1 MFKAPRGTSDILPQ
15 EKAYWRYIEEK
26 AVYLC
31 QLYGYQPLNTPV
43 FEDYQ
48 LFAHIAP
55 DGADI
60 IKEMYVFE
68 DRSGQKLALTA
79 EGTAPI
85 CRAYLEHG
93 LFNLPQPVKLYYI
106 IPAFRYERPQA
117 GRYRQHHQL
126 GCEAIGDADPAL
138 DAEVIE
144 LMYRFLSS
152 LGLSELFIEIN
163 SIGCRQCQ
171 PGYVEA
177 LKKYYS
183 TYRDRLC
190 PDCKVRLARNPLRLL
205 DCKEVSCQE
214 IITGAPKITDYLC
227 SECQTHFQSVQ
238 KYLTELGI
246 SYQLNHKL
254 VRGLDYYTRTVFEV
268 KPEGKGVQIALG
280 GGGRYDNLIEELGG
294 KPTPA
299 VGFAAGIE
307 RIIIALKNQNVIVPT
322 LPKPVAYV
330 ACLGTQAKL
339 EATKLV
345 SRLRHQGIAA
355 IQATGDKS
363 LKSQLRQANSLDV
376 KYTVIIGEKEVA
388 NETAVLRDMSS
399 GEQKTI
405 PLSEIASLLEK
416 R

>member
-1 MFKAPRGTSDILPQ
+1 LFKAPRGTSDILPQ
-15 EKAYWRYIEEK
+15 EKAYWRYIEGK

-48 LFAHIAP
+48 LFAHTAP

-68 DRSGQKLALTA
+68 DKSGQKLALTA

-117 GRYRQHHQL
+117 GRYRQHHQF
-126 GCEAIGDADPAL
+126 GVEAIGDADPAL

-152 LGLSELFIEIN
+152 LGLSGLFIEIN
-163 SIGCRQCQ
+163 SIGCRKCQ
-171 PGYVEA
+171 PDYVEA

-183 TYRDRLC
+183 PFWDRLC

-227 SECQTHFQSVQ
+227 SECQIHFQSVQ
-238 KYLTELGI
+238 KYLTALGI
-246 SYQLNHKL
+246 TYQLNHRI

-307 RIIIALKNQNVIVPT
+307 RIIIALKNQNVIVPA

-330 ACLGTQAKL
+330 AYLGTQAKL

-376 KYTVIIGEKEVA
+376 KYTIIIGEKEVA

-399 GEQKTI
+399 GEQETV
-405 PLSEIASLLEK
+405 PLSEVASLLEK

>member
-15 EKAYWRYIEEK
+15 EKAYWRYIEGK

-48 LFAHIAP
+48 LFAHTAP

-68 DRSGQKLALTA
+68 DKSGQKLALTA

-152 LGLSELFIEIN
+152 LGLSGLFIEIN
-163 SIGCRQCQ
+163 SIGCRKCQ

-183 TYRDRLC
+183 PVRDRLC

-227 SECQTHFQSVQ
+227 SECQIHFQSVQ
-238 KYLTELGI
+238 KYLTALGI
-246 SYQLNHKL
+246 TYQLNHRI

-294 KPTPA
+294 KPTAA

-307 RIIIALKNQNVIVPT
+307 RIIIALKNQNVIVPA

-330 ACLGTQAKL
+330 AYLGTQAKL

-376 KYTVIIGEKEVA
+376 KYTIIIGEKEVA

-399 GEQKTI
+399 GEQETV
-405 PLSEIASLLEK
+405 PLSEVASLLEK

>member
-15 EKAYWRYIEEK
+15 EKAYWKYIEEK

-68 DRSGQKLALTA
+68 DRSGQKLALAA

-126 GCEAIGDADPAL
+126 GCEAIGDADPVL

-152 LGLSELFIEIN
+152 LGLSELLIEIN

-171 PGYVEA
+171 PGYVET

-190 PDCKVRLARNPLRLL
+190 PDCKIRLARNPLRLL

-214 IITGAPKITDYLC
+214 IITGAPKIIDYLC

-307 RIIIALKNQNVIVPT
+307 RIIIVLKNQNVIVPT

-399 GEQKTI
+399 GEQKTV
-405 PLSEIASLLEK
+405 PFNEIASLLEK